1 MSETAKILPV
11 IMAGG
16 SGTRLWPLSRTAYP
30 KQFLDLHAD
39 QTMLQATAMRLQGL
53 HNILAPVVLCGEAHR
68 FLVAEQF
75 REAKLKHSGILLEP
89 EGRNTAPAVAVAA
102 YYALETN
109 PDTQL
114 LVLAADH
121 VITDVKAFQNAVQLA
136 SSAAQTGK
144 LVTFG
149 IVPDCPETGYGY
161 IHRGDSFQI
170 PGCDAAVYDV
180 AQFVEKPNAAT
191 AQSYLDTG
199 NYYWNSGMFL
209 FSAQRFLDELKRF
222 RPDIHETCRL
232 ATALRTQDL
241 DFHRLD
247 SDAFGKCPAESI
259 DYAVMEKTSAA
270 VVVPL
275 DAGWSDVGSWSALWA
290 ISPQDEAANVTRG
303 DVLLEDVSHTYVY
316 ASDKLVAAVG
326 VKDLVIVETAD
337 ALLVAA
343 KDRVQDVKK
352 IVDHLRT
359 QGRDE
364 ADTHRKVYRPWGWY
378 DTVVVGERHQVK
390 HIHVKP
396 SAKLSLQ
403 MHHHRAEHWVVVK
416 GTAKVTVDGKTC
428 LISENQSVYVPLG
441 KAHRLE
447 NPGVIDLEMI
457 EVQSG
462 SYLGEDDIVRF
473 EDHYGRVEGEQD

>member
-1 MSETAKILPV
+1 MQQKTIIPI

-30 KQFLDLHAD
+30 KQFLDLHGEH
-39 QTMLQATAMRLQGL
+39 TMLQTTALRLQGKPE
-53 HNILAPVVLCGEAHR
+53 IAEPVILCGETHR

-75 REAKLKHSGILLEP
+75 REAKLKHGGILLEP

-102 YYALETN
+102 YFALEKN
-109 PDTQL
+109 PDAQL

-121 VITDVKAFQNAVQLA
+121 VITDVSAFHKAIEH
-136 SSAAQTGK
+136 AAAAAKTGK

-149 IVPDCPETGYGY
+149 IVPDRPETGYGY
-161 IHRGDSFQI
+161 IHRGQEYAIADS
-170 PGCDAAVYDV
+170 DASIYKVS
-180 AQFVEKPNAAT
+180 QFVEKPNLET
-191 AQSYLDTG
+191 AEQYLATG

-209 FSAQRFLDELKRF
+209 FSAKRYLEELKRF
-222 RPDIHETCRL
+222 RPDIHEACRL
-232 ATALRTQDL
+232 ATALREQDL

-247 SDAFGKCPAESI
+247 PDAFGKCPSDSI
-259 DYAVMEKTSAA
+259 DYAVMEKTEEA

-275 DAGWSDVGSWSALWA
+275 DAGWNDVGSWSALWD
-290 ISPQDEAANVTRG
+290 ISPQDEAANVKRG
-303 DVLLEDVSHTYVY
+303 DVLLEDVSHTYVH

-343 KDRVQDVKK
+343 RDRVQDVKK
-352 IVDHLRT
+352 VVDHLRS
-359 QGRDE
+359 QNREE

-378 DTVVVGERHQVK
+378 DTVVVGQRHQVK

-396 SAKLSLQ
+396 KAKLSLQ

-416 GTAKVTVDGKTC
+416 GTAKVTIDGKTS
-428 LISENQSVYVPLG
+428 LVSENQSAYIPLG
-441 KAHRLE
+441 KEHRLE
-447 NPGVIDLEMI
+447 NPGVIDLQMI

-473 EDHYGRVEGEQD
+473 EDTYGRAENGNG